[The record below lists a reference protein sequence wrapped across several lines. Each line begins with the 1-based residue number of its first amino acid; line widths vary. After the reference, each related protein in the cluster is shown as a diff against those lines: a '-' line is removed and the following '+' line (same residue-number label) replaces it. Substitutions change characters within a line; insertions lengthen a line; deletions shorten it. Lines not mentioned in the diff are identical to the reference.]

1 MSQRLLL
8 AALVALT
15 LAGCKGVRTCNKMK
29 ELCSVEADTCDS
41 TRKSVKESFGADGLD
56 RFDDCYLQS
65 TSCAEASGC
74 VAGAA
79 IKGTAEAAKGF
90 LDGLGKELDKKK

>member
-1 MSQRLLL
+1 MIHRLLL
-8 AALVALT
+8 AILLACT
-15 LAGCKGVRTCNKMK
+15 LAGCKGMRTCNKMK
-29 ELCSVEADTCDS
+29 ELCGIESSTCENTRNSMKEA
-41 TRKSVKESFGADGLD
+41 FGPGGLD
-56 RFDDCYLQS
+56 TFDDCYLQS

-79 IKGTAEAAKGF
+79 IKGTADAAKGF